1 MRVAL
6 VMSDAGSLHLAA
18 SALRALDVDVAF
30 TERDGARALALL
42 QGSLVDALVMD
53 ITLPGLDAL
62 AVMRAAKNMPN
73 AFMPAVV
80 VLRTSPMPA
89 FEKMALNEGAMAV
102 LDKPIDAQQLVKVL
116 TRAGPTERLTRGGA
130 SDEEVMELL
139 LRLGFRRTMR
149 GTAYLARC
157 IQLAAKDERLVRQ
170 LTTVLYPTV
179 AEEFK
184 TDADRLAHGVR
195 RAIEAAWS
203 SGEIAVQHKLF
214 GNTIDARR
222 GKPTAGEMIAR
233 MAQQIRTKEAEG

>member
-6 VMSDAGSLHLAA
+6 VMADAESLAQAA
-18 SALRALDVDVAF
+18 YALRALDVDVAF
-30 TERDGARALALL
+30 EERDGGRALARLH
-42 QGSLVDALVMD
+42 GALVDALVMD
-53 ITLPGLDAL
+53 MTLPGLDAL
-62 AVMRAAKNMPN
+62 AVMRGAKTQPS
-73 AFMPAVV
+73 ASMPAVV
-80 VLRTSPMPA
+80 ILRTSPMPT
-89 FEKMALNEGAMAV
+89 FERLALDEGAIAV
-102 LDKPIDAQQLVKVL
+102 LDKPLDVQALRRVL
-116 TRAGPTERLTRGGA
+116 AGAGPVARLTRGGA
-130 SDEEVMELL
+130 SDEEIMELL

-149 GTAYLARC
+149 GTAYLGRC

-179 AEEFK
+179 ASEFD

-203 SGEIAVQHKLF
+203 SGEIVVQHRLF